1 MQSLADRH
9 LVDIIKAAQQHDS
22 AAFDHLYAHYTD
34 ALYRYIYARCG
45 DTAAAEELLGD
56 LWLRVVE
63 RIARFRLPDHGAEIA
78 FTAWLYQIARNLV
91 IDRYRKHKHTNSL
104 LDDTWQSADPLVE
117 DEIERRVH
125 HHALQA
131 ALTTLTPD
139 QREVVVLRFFEERT
153 SSEVARLT
161 GRSETAVKALQHR
174 ALGALARVLGA
185 WRHVER

>member
-1 MQSLADRH
+1 MQPLADSI
-9 LVDIIKAAQQHDS
+9 LVNIIKAAQHHDS
-22 AAFDHLYAHYTD
+22 AAFDQLYAHYTD

-63 RIARFRLPDHGAEIA
+63 RIAGFRMPAQGAEVA

-91 IDRYRKHKHTNSL
+91 IDRYRRHKHPVTA
-104 LDDTWQSADPLVE
+104 LDDGWESRDPAVAE
-117 DEIERRVH
+117 EIERREH
-125 HHALQA
+125 HRALQE
-131 ALTTLTPD
+131 ALNTLTPD
-139 QREVVVLRFFEERT
+139 QREIVVLRFYEERT

>member
-1 MQSLADRH
+1 MQPLADS
-9 LVDIIKAAQQHDS
+9 LLLNTIKAAQCYDS
-22 AAFDHLYAHYTD
+22 TAFDQLYSHYTD
-34 ALYRYIYARCG
+34 ALYRYIFARCG

-63 RIARFRLPDHGAEIA
+63 RITSFRMPDHGAEVA

-91 IDRYRKHKHTNSL
+91 IDRYRKRKYASGP
-104 LDDTWQSADPLVE
+104 LDDSWQSGDPAVE
-117 DEIERRVH
+117 DEIERREH
-125 HHALQA
+125 HHALKA

-139 QREVVVLRFFEERT
+139 QREIVMLRFFEERT

-174 ALGALARVLGA
+174 ALGALARALGA